1 MYILLNLSSFIF
13 LIEVLCA
20 KIKHDHCA
28 CKRSLNRTSTA
39 SMVDV
44 RLFLVYFYLEV
55 HHHHHHLAAYLAPCP
70 WSSSPALPLL
80 STEGCGPA
88 QWRTTRA
95 VEGRQGGP
103 NDDDTKHPATTRNAQ
118 PRHGEPDDDAKSP
131 RLRWARRR
139 CEEPQVTVGPTTT
152 RRPQQHGEPHD
163 NAKSPR
169 SWWAR

>member
-20 KIKHDHCA
+20 KIEHDHCA

-44 RLFLVYFYLEV
+44 HLFLVYFSLQV
-55 HHHHHHLAAYLAPCP
+55 HHHHHHLATYLAPCP
-70 WSSSPALPLL
+70 WSSNPAVPLP

-103 NDDDTKHPATTRNAQ
+103 NDDNIAVPTTTRNAQ
-118 PRHGEPDDDAKSP
+118 PRHGEPNNDAKS
-131 RLRWARRR
+131 
-139 CEEPQVTVGPTTT
+139 PTTT
-152 RRPQQHGEPHD
+152 RRTQRHEQP
-163 NAKSPR
+163 NVTNSPTSR
-169 SWWAR
+169 WARR